1 MPPALMTLRPDVSPY
16 LPRADRRRIR
26 SRGRASCC
34 GSPTAHRLTLV
45 AAPVRRVLFGRT
57 VTMLGFNGQYP
68 GPLIQ
73 VDEGSTIVVRFI
85 NRTDFP
91 TAVHWHGVRLDNR
104 FDGVPH
110 VTQDPV
116 PPGGSFE
123 YRVHFRDAGI
133 YWYHPHHREDV
144 LQDLGL
150 YGNLLVRSRDP
161 GLLRAGQPRRGPDA
175 RRSARRRDG
184 TWSAT
189 ACESP
194 THALMGRFGNVLL
207 VNGEPRWET
216 RVRRG
221 EVVRFFLTNVSSTR
235 VFNLSFEG
243 AAHG

>member
-16 LPRADRRRIR
+16 RRRRRSHSAGAAARAAATRRRRAPRADRRA
-26 SRGRASCC
+26 GA
-34 GSPTAHRLTLV
+34 
-45 AAPVRRVLFGRT
+45 RVLFGRT

-73 VDEGSTIVVRFI
+73 VDEGATIVVRFT
-85 NRTDFP
+85 NDTDFP

-123 YRVHFRDAGI
+123 YRVHFRDAGL

-161 GLLRAGQPRRGPDA
+161 DSSRPRTAKTCSMLDDLLVGRRGA
-175 RRSARRRDG
+175 SSAMAGRR
-184 TWSAT
+184 
-189 ACESP
+189 
-194 THALMGRFGNVLL
+194 
-207 VNGEPRWET
+207 PRM
-216 RVRRG
+216 R
-221 EVVRFFLTNVSSTR
+221 
-235 VFNLSFEG
+235 
-243 AAHG
+243 